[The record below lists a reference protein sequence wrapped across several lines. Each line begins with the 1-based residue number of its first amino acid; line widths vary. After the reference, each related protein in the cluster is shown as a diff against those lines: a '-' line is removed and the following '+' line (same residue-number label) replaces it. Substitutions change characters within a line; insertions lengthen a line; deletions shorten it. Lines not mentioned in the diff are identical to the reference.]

1 MFKWSPLLVKR
12 FSLMI
17 QDYSRLITL
26 EGPARSSKTA
36 LAINAFYYLVFD
48 SNHKYHA
55 ICGRDYDTIK
65 RNILEAED
73 IGLLVVHPDLKLTR
87 DKVGNYYILMRSPKG
102 VKKILLAGYSNQT
115 QWKKVLGGT
124 IATFLIDEGNIAD
137 PTFIKETFARQIS
150 CDNPHTIITLNGDD
164 PDSFIYQEVINYCK
178 IVGRLP
184 VSTRADME
192 KFQKE
197 KGIKEGWYYFHFRI
211 SDNPT
216 MTDDKLKNAYSLYPI
231 GSHYYITKILGER
244 RKQGVLIYNEY
255 MSQQLIV
262 DAYEKDDKGRLKY
275 DLKRYTIGIDIGST
289 RAYNSFTLNAWPLD
303 YSYNI
308 ILKNMAFIK
317 CGYSEKTKNLEI
329 FIRQVLDSGI
339 LPGQIE
345 GIFVDSAEQNYITD
359 LSPIIKRKFGISVY
373 GSLKYTIKERIDA
386 NIIGFSRKTTLF
398 HNSKNTMDIFKSFE
412 SMVWEPDKIGEV
424 REDKNQKKNDLV
436 DSVEYSQT
444 PHMQELMRKGGVKK
458 WDSSKT

>member
-48 SNHKYHA
+48 SSHKYHA

-65 RNILEAED
+65 RNILNAEH
-73 IGLLVVHPDLKLTR
+73 IGLLKVHPELELTR
-87 DKVGNYYILMRSPKG
+87 GKIGNYYIKVNSPKG
-102 VKKILLAGYSNQT
+102 VKEILLAGYSNQA

-137 PTFIKETFARQIS
+137 PTFINETKARQIS

-178 IVGRLP
+178 IVGKAP
-184 VSTRADME
+184 ASTRAEME

-197 KGIKEGWYYFHFRI
+197 KGIKEGFYYFHFKI
-211 SDNPT
+211 SDNPI
-216 MTDDKLKNAYSLYPI
+216 MTEEKLQNAYSAYPV
-231 GSHYYITKILGER
+231 GSYYYITKILGER
-244 RKQGVLIYNEY
+244 KKQGELIYNEY
-255 MSQQLIV
+255 MSQDQIV
-262 DAYEKDDKGRLKY
+262 DAYEKDDKGRLRY

-289 RAYNSFTLNAWPLD
+289 RAYNSFTLTGWPLD
-303 YSYNI
+303 HHYFI
-308 ILKNMAFIK
+308 ILKNKPFVK
-317 CGYSEKTKNLEI
+317 CGYAEKTKNLEI
-329 FIRQVLDSGI
+329 FIKQILDSGI

-345 GIFVDSAEQNYITD
+345 GIYVDSAEQNYIAD
-359 LSPIIKRKFGISVY
+359 LSPIIKQKYGINVY
-373 GSLKYTIKERIDA
+373 QSIKYTIKDRIDM
-386 NIIGFSRKTTLF
+386 NIISFSRKTGLF
-398 HNSKNTMDIFKSFE
+398 NNSSDVMEVYKSFE
-412 SMVWEPDKIGEV
+412 SMVWEADKIGIV

-436 DSVEYSQT
+436 DSMEYSQT
-444 PHMQELMRKGGVKK
+444 PHMQELMKGGVSK

>member
-48 SNHKYHA
+48 SSHKYHA

-216 MTDDKLKNAYSLYPI
+216 MTEDKLQNAYSLYPV
-231 GSHYYITKILGER
+231 GSYYYITKIKGER
-244 RKQGVLIYNEY
+244 KKQGILIFNEY
-255 MSQQLIV
+255 MTQQLIV
-262 DAYEKDDKGRLKY
+262 NAHEKDDKGRLKY
-275 DLKRYTIGIDIGST
+275 DIKRYTIGVDIGST
-289 RAYNSFTLNAWPLD
+289 RAYNSFILTGWSLD
-303 YSYNI
+303 HHHYIY
-308 ILKNMAFIK
+308 LKVRAFIK
-317 CGYSEKTKNLEI
+317 CGYGEKTKNLEI
-329 FIRQVLDSGI
+329 FINQILDSGI

-345 GIFVDSAEQNYITD
+345 GIYIDSAEQNYIAD
-359 LSPIIKRKFGISVY
+359 LSPLIKQKYGINVY
-373 GSLKYTIKERIDA
+373 PSIKYTIKDRIDMSVIA
-386 NIIGFSRKTTLF
+386 YSRKNGLF
-398 HNSKNTMDIFKSFE
+398 HNSKEVMEVYKAFE
-412 SMVWEPDKIGEV
+412 SSTWKPDKIGLE
-424 REDKNQKKNDLV
+424 REDNNTKANDLM
-436 DSVEYSQT
+436 DSAEYSLT
-444 PHMQELMRKGGVKK
+444 AHMQELMKGGASK